1 METISAAKPVLTLA
15 APLPAPFL
23 ALSMHDC
30 FIELP
35 LMSLCDFQSLGG
47 KLAQAGGEG
56 VALWEARGLAIELK
70 FLGKAVRG
78 NF

>member
-1 METISAAKPVLTLA
+1 
-15 APLPAPFL
+15 
-23 ALSMHDC
+23 MHDC